1 LSPAATPGAPEAKP
15 AENLGRDIVT
25 ILNESGIPNV
35 TSPLRGLAGLAERLP
50 DALFIV
56 AGTRAD
62 AHLTQALSSPL
73 PGTPSDPSYN
83 GFGMHPRIMFAVL
96 EPDEEPDGG
105 ALASN
110 VLKAVG
116 SEPAGLVLLVA
127 CRSVGLL
134 GVDASFEATLVE
146 RRLDLPVRAMVFD
159 TGDLG
164 VLSTDLEDGA
174 IQTLIGLCPE
184 DVLEEERSHSKG
196 SLFDKLP
203 FRNRPGGQT
212 APLSSTPAGRRSAV
226 VLLGALP
233 GPQIE
238 LADELER
245 VGVEVAG
252 AVPDAEWLPTIGE
265 ETIVAIADPYLVRS
279 CRAAEERGAMVVK
292 TLLPIGVE
300 GTARFVQD
308 VAASAGRGTREASHQ
323 VRQVWEGLEPLRNR
337 IRGKRIFFTGD
348 TGLEVPLARFLAN
361 AGAVVLEVGT
371 PRLDK
376 RFLAAELSALG
387 EDVDVVESPEWRAQL
402 ERIDAARP
410 DLVVASPGLY
420 APLVARGHLCRSS
433 LDLLSLGIHGYQGA
447 RRVLELFARTFERAE
462 RLDTLNL

>member
-1 LSPAATPGAPEAKP
+1 M
-15 AENLGRDIVT
+15 T

-35 TSPLRGLAGLAERLP
+35 ISPLRGLAGLAERLP
-50 DALFIV
+50 DALLIV

-62 AHLTQALSSPL
+62 AHLAQTLSGPL
-73 PGTPSDPSYN
+73 PGTPSDQSYN
-83 GFGMHPRIMFAVL
+83 GFGLHPRIMFAVL
-96 EPDEEPDGG
+96 EPDEEFSGG
-105 ALASN
+105 ALASS
-110 VLKAVG
+110 VVEAVG
-116 SEPAGLVLLVA
+116 SERPGLVLLVA

-134 GVDASFEATLVE
+134 GVDAHSAATLVE
-146 RRLDLPVRAMVFD
+146 HRLDLPVRAIVPHS
-159 TGDLG
+159 GNLG

-174 IQTLIGLCPE
+174 IQTLVGLCPE
-184 DVLEEERSHSKG
+184 DVLEEKRSHSKG

-212 APLSSTPAGRRSAV
+212 APLSSPAGRRSAV

-233 GPQIE
+233 GPQRE

-252 AVPDAEWLPTIGE
+252 AMPDAEWLPTIGE
-265 ETIVAIADPYLVRS
+265 ETIVGVADPYLVRS
-279 CRAAEERGAMVVK
+279 CRAAEERGAMVVR

-308 VAASAGRGTREASHQ
+308 VAASAGRGTREANHQ
-323 VRQVWEGLEPLRNR
+323 VRQIWEGLEPLRNR

-348 TGLEVPLARFLAN
+348 TGFEVPLARFLAN

-433 LDLLSLGIHGYQGA
+433 LDLLSLGVHGYQGA

>member
-1 LSPAATPGAPEAKP
+1 
-15 AENLGRDIVT
+15 
-25 ILNESGIPNV
+25 
-35 TSPLRGLAGLAERLP
+35 
-50 DALFIV
+50 
-56 AGTRAD
+56 
-62 AHLTQALSSPL
+62 
-73 PGTPSDPSYN
+73 
-83 GFGMHPRIMFAVL
+83 
-96 EPDEEPDGG
+96 
-105 ALASN
+105 
-110 VLKAVG
+110 
-116 SEPAGLVLLVA
+116 
-127 CRSVGLL
+127 
-134 GVDASFEATLVE
+134 
-146 RRLDLPVRAMVFD
+146 
-159 TGDLG
+159 
-164 VLSTDLEDGA
+164 
-174 IQTLIGLCPE
+174 
-184 DVLEEERSHSKG
+184 
-196 SLFDKLP
+196 
-203 FRNRPGGQT
+203 
-212 APLSSTPAGRRSAV
+212 
-226 VLLGALP
+226 
-233 GPQIE
+233 
-238 LADELER
+238 
-245 VGVEVAG
+245 
-252 AVPDAEWLPTIGE
+252 
-265 ETIVAIADPYLVRS
+265 
-279 CRAAEERGAMVVK
+279 MVVR
-292 TLLPIGVE
+292 TLMPIGVE

-337 IRGKRIFFTGD
+337 IRGKRIFFTGE